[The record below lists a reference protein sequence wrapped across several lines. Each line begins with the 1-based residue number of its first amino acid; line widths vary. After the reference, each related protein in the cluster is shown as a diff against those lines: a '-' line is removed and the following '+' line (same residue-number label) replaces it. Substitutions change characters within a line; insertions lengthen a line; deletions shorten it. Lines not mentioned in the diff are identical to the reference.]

1 MANACNADSWFAG
14 FILSC
19 MGSTLLLTTCIIQCV
34 AERIARIDVREQ
46 RINVK
51 DKVNTAS
58 LEELIVVE
66 SETSIR
72 QRRIDS
78 SLDF

>member
-19 MGSTLLLTTCIIQCV
+19 MGSTLLLTTCLIQCV

-46 RINVK
+46 RIDVK

-58 LEELIVVE
+58 LKELIVE
-66 SETSIR
+66 SEPSIR

>member
-46 RINVK
+46 RIDVK
-51 DKVNTAS
+51 DKVNKAS
-58 LEELIVVE
+58 LEELIVE

>member
-46 RINVK
+46 RIDVK
-51 DKVNTAS
+51 DKINTAS
-58 LEELIVVE
+58 LEELIVE
-66 SETSIR
+66 SEPSIR